1 MIIIWITFVNFFL
14 ITGSD
19 IYISLYAAIFAN
31 IYSIYI
37 LIDTQLIMGRNS
49 VKLSMDNYVLG
60 AVLLYTDIIGLFL

>member
-14 ITGSD
+14 ITGSN
-19 IYISLYAAIFAN
+19 ILISLYAAIFAN

-37 LIDTQLIMGRNS
+37 LIDTQLIMGRKS